1 MTEAAVTP
9 IGDYA
14 IIANMRA
21 AGLVNRRGS
30 LDWLCLPRFDAA
42 ACFAA
47 LLGDP
52 SHGRWLLGPS
62 GPAEMSRRYVPGTL
76 ILVTTYTTDSGS
88 VEVTDFMST
97 HRPRAGWTSFG
108 ECAGS
113 PERCGSR
120 MGGWSVSSTDWYG
133 RGSTASLTTVIWAPT
148 RC

>member
-14 IIANMRA
+14 IIGNMRT
-21 AGLVNRRGS
+21 AGLVTRRGS

-62 GPAEMSRRYVPGTL
+62 GPAETSRR
-76 ILVTTYTTDSGS
+76 
-88 VEVTDFMST
+88 
-97 HRPRAGWTSFG
+97 
-108 ECAGS
+108 
-113 PERCGSR
+113 
-120 MGGWSVSSTDWYG
+120 
-133 RGSTASLTTVIWAPT
+133 
-148 RC
+148 